1 MSETLESVA
10 TEVDQRQLAE
20 QLQLVMRAPS
30 GKAIRPPSPPGSEEA
45 DGADAPAE

>member
-20 QLQLVMRAPS
+20 QWIGLAWFPGFRQDRWSRAEF
-30 GKAIRPPSPPGSEEA
+30 RWCR
-45 DGADAPAE
+45 